1 LSNSVRRTFRF
12 SDPQHIYLRR
22 ALRLAVLFPIAL
34 FVEGQLLNLPQVSV
48 LFGLFACFSLTTMCD
63 FGGPYPSRA
72 AAYAATVAMGWVS
85 ITLASAMSDSLW
97 TATLA
102 TLGYGFVVT
111 YSGVLRGYFAAA
123 VPGVFVGFFL
133 AISSP
138 RDWDSLGSNL
148 IGWTVGASLA
158 SAGALLLWPMRT
170 REVLRHRIADVH
182 DAMASLIEGIWS
194 PDVLIGGQGQL
205 DRNALS
211 RRVLEDAVAAMHSGY
226 SGVLR
231 RPGATTGRQR
241 YLTQLV
247 TVADDMASSLL
258 RTRQEKAHDLPG
270 DRELAAA
277 TAAALRDSAR
287 ACRMRERN
295 RDRERRLGLLDVDGL
310 NRARERQLTAIEG
323 WVADSAQTLP
333 SLDIV
338 VGVRHDMILRRLAGL
353 SIMAVACLREGMGAD
368 PVYRGM
374 GTFEGRE
381 LQVRLPSPSTWR
393 NLWLN
398 LTPASVWFRN
408 SIRAAVAYA
417 LSVAVILLTG
427 LDHGFWIA
435 LGVMVALQSDASNS
449 RSSVR
454 RVLTGTVV
462 GLVIGNV
469 IVWWAHGDATYLWL
483 LLALTVALATFA
495 PGAST
500 PVAGQ
505 AAFTMFLMVLFALLL
520 PGDEKMTA
528 ASRLADVLAAMG
540 VTLVVSMLLWPQ
552 GAAAL
557 VSRSLAEATVAT
569 GNYLVTAFRLL
580 RDGNQ
585 GVVAVELTSADRRAR
600 VAYHRAAENFDLAT
614 SQRVPNGIPA
624 DVWSSAAAAVVEAL
638 LEIDKVTFVARELDL
653 PQTFPRTTRK
663 LESEPGRVASAWIES
678 ICGSFGVEVSDY
690 YPDYEPVGEP
700 LAGSTAGLNAIAAR
714 ALDELVGPERRK
726 LSHNEA
732 MRVVA
737 LIVAV
742 SALSVLEHSGTQ
754 VTRSVREQA
763 SLADPDGTSATTGEP
778 GMVGT

>member
-1 LSNSVRRTFRF
+1 MKSGTSRLSDSIRHTFRF

-34 FVEGQLLNLPQVSV
+34 YVEGPLLQLPQVSV

-102 TLGYGFVVT
+102 TLGYGFAVT

-138 RDWDSLGSNL
+138 RDWDNLGDNL

-158 SAGALLLWPMRT
+158 AAGALVLWPMRT
-170 REVLRHRIADVH
+170 RALLRHRIADVH
-182 DAMASLIEGIWS
+182 DATASLIESIWV
-194 PDVLIGGQGQL
+194 PDQLIGEQEQQ
-205 DRNALS
+205 DRE
-211 RRVLEDAVAAMHSGY
+211 RRRRQTLRDAVAAMHAGY

-241 YLTQLV
+241 YLPRLV
-247 TVADDMASSLL
+247 TLADGMASSLL
-258 RTRQEKAHDLPG
+258 RTQRDKAHDLPG
-270 DRELAAA
+270 DRELAA
-277 TAAALRDSAR
+277 TVAAALRDA
-287 ACRMRERN
+287 AKVCRSRG
-295 RDRERRLGLLDVDGL
+295 RDHSLHLLDVDGL
-310 NRARERQLTAIEG
+310 NGARERQLTAIEN
-323 WVADSAQTLP
+323 WVADSARTLP
-333 SLDIV
+333 SIDIV

-353 SIMAVACLREGMGAD
+353 SIMAVAGLREGLGAD
-368 PVYRGM
+368 PVHRGM

-381 LQVRLPSPSTWR
+381 LLVRLPGQSTWR

-408 SIRAAVAYA
+408 SIRAGVAYA

-435 LGVMVALQSDASNS
+435 LGVMVALQSDATNS
-449 RSSVR
+449 RSSVG
-454 RVLTGTVV
+454 RVLIGTVI
-462 GLVIGNV
+462 GLVIGNL
-469 IVWWAHGDATYLWL
+469 IVWWAHGDATTLWL

-520 PGDEKMTA
+520 PGDERTTA
-528 ASRLADVLAAMG
+528 ASRLVDVLVAMG
-540 VTLVVSMLLWPQ
+540 VTLAVSMLLWPK

-557 VSRSLAEATVAT
+557 VARSLAEATFAT
-569 GNYLVTAFRLL
+569 GHYLVMAFRLL
-580 RDGNQ
+580 GAGNH
-585 GVVAVELTSADRRAR
+585 GMVGVELATADRRAR
-600 VAYHRAAENFDLAT
+600 IAYHRAAENFDLAT

-638 LEIDKVTFVARELDL
+638 LEVDKVTFMARELDL
-653 PQTFPRTTRK
+653 SHTFPRTARK
-663 LESEPGRVASAWIES
+663 IESESERVASAWTES
-678 ICGSFGVEVSDY
+678 ICESFGVDITDY
-690 YPDYEPVGEP
+690 YPEYARLGEP
-700 LAGSTAGLNAIAAR
+700 LAGLTADLNSVVAR
-714 ALDELVGPERRK
+714 ALDDLFGPERRR
-726 LSHNEA
+726 LSHPEA
-732 MRVVA
+732 VHVIA
-737 LIVAV
+737 LIVTVA
-742 SALSVLEHSGTQ
+742 ALSALEHSGTQ
-754 VTRSVREQA
+754 VARAARERST
-763 SLADPDGTSATTGEP
+763 LAAPATTSLS
-778 GMVGT
+778 